1 MSVLTAAA
9 IMEGVLDVLVKH
21 YKSTGRDS
29 RGKTCKRDSRSSRK
43 AALKCSRGVRLDIQ
57 EVLQISDVSP
67 VQLHANYFGPHSDVR
82 DRKSLLR
89 ARSGSGR
96 LWSPSKPRPN
106 TSDNSESPCRPP
118 SVSC

>member
-1 MSVLTAAA
+1 MSTGEGLPRTTNVFSIAPEQDLLRFPVSVLTAAA

-67 VQLHANYFGPHSDVR
+67 L
-82 DRKSLLR
+82 
-89 ARSGSGR
+89 
-96 LWSPSKPRPN
+96 
-106 TSDNSESPCRPP
+106 
-118 SVSC
+118 